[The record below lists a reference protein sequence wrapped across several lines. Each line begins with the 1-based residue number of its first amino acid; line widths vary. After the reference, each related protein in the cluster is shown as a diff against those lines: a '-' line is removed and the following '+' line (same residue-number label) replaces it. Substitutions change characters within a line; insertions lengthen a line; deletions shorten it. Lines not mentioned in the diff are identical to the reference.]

1 MDTNTG
7 NQLGGMPSWL
17 KVKKVGFNKEYNF
30 LERYL
35 SNVVSK
41 VGPK

>member
-1 MDTNTG
+1 MDTNG
-7 NQLGGMPSWL
+7 MNQLGGMPDWL
-17 KVKKVGFNKEYNF
+17 KLQNVGFDKQHNF